1 MGGLSR
7 ASPCG
12 EAGSREREKG
22 EFRESRAGCVPE
34 AGKGRGGSLGR
45 AGQGVPPNWRGRVD
59 RGVGG
64 ELGGHASL
72 RLSGLE
78 EPENSSSGC
87 RWKSLRSCW
96 DNARGEEDRGR
107 FLGGGAACCDFW

>member
-7 ASPCG
+7 ASLCG

-59 RGVGG
+59 RGGG
-64 ELGGHASL
+64 RGAWRACLPEAL
-72 RLSGLE
+72 RTRG
-78 EPENSSSGC
+78 
-87 RWKSLRSCW
+87 
-96 DNARGEEDRGR
+96 ARR
-107 FLGGGAACCDFW
+107 LLLWL